1 VILTVKPV
9 RRKKT
14 FIRWMTEVGHKEIN
28 MSDYHKIFSGRFF
41 FTVMTALV
49 FAYSTYTKM
58 LTNEQIY
65 GIVTLVLAF
74 YFSKKEETK

>member
-1 VILTVKPV
+1 
-9 RRKKT
+9 
-14 FIRWMTEVGHKEIN
+14 